1 MYSHIRL
8 LWIVLASSVFVA
20 ACGEEGLSWETVQD
34 TGDRLY
40 AVEGFNQ
47 PEAVRYDPDQ
57 DLYFVSNFNGSGSA
71 ADSNGYVSSV
81 THDGSIH
88 RMLFISGTDRY
99 PMHAPRGMDLKSDTL
114 FIADLSG
121 VHAFNRN
128 TGAQLGFVDFRRF
141 DPGFL
146 NDVVVGS
153 DGAVYVT
160 DTGNAAVYRIRGMQ
174 VTGAA
179 DSLEIA
185 PNGITRNPGTGELVL
200 APWGG
205 SRTFYALGDQPAPS
219 VFAEAESGGNFDG
232 IEFHYDR
239 LIAASQSDSS
249 LHVLRNGSDRVY
261 IRLPGRPAD
270 IGIDT
275 RRDRVAVPYIAQNRV
290 DIWQL
295 PGN

>member
-1 MYSHIRL
+1 MYSHARL
-8 LWIVLASSVFVA
+8 LWIVLACSVFAA
-20 ACGEEGLSWETVQD
+20 ACGGNGPSWESVQD
-34 TGDRLY
+34 SGDRLHS
-40 AVEGFNQ
+40 VEGLNQ

-81 THDGSIH
+81 TADGTIH

-99 PMHAPRGMDLKSDTL
+99 PMHAPRGMDLKGDTL

-121 VHAFNRN
+121 VHAYNRK
-128 TGAQLGFVDFRRF
+128 TGAQLGFVDFRIF

-160 DTGNAAVYRIRGMQ
+160 DTGNAAVYRIRGLQ
-174 VTGAA
+174 VAGAV
-179 DSLEIA
+179 DSLQVA
-185 PNGITRNPGTGELVL
+185 PNGITLNPETGELVL
-200 APWGG
+200 APFGG
-205 SRTFYALGDQPAPS
+205 SRTFYALSDQPEPS
-219 VFAEAESGGNFDG
+219 VFTEAESGGNFDG

-249 LHVLRNGSDRVY
+249 LHVLRDGSDRVY
-261 IRLPGRPAD
+261 IRLPGQPAD

-275 RRDRVAVPYIAQNRV
+275 RRDRVAVPYIALNRV

-295 PGN
+295 PR